1 MEATLRQLQSAGVFR
16 RVTAVVVAATATLAI
31 LAPQAMA
38 TYSQREAAVAALRDL
53 HNAPGS
59 EPLWEYT
66 DDEAYSV
73 RWKAAAALAAGGSGA
88 YLALRD
94 RIGRVLAN
102 ASSHSKRHEEPG
114 AHV

>member
-1 MEATLRQLQSAGVFR
+1 MNRLV
-16 RVTAVVVAATATLAI
+16 
-31 LAPQAMA
+31 
-38 TYSQREAAVAALRDL
+38 
-53 HNAPGS
+53 NA
-59 EPLWEYT
+59 YT

-88 YLALRD
+88 VALRD

-102 ASSHSKRHEEPG
+102 ANSHSKRHEEPG